1 MASELDKPLDRR
13 SGLPLLRRRRKK
25 DTDRG
30 GRFAE
35 TIARFSGT
43 PTFLL
48 WLTIFVA
55 IWIGWNSL
63 APAHLRFDSADLGFT
78 ALTLMLSLQA
88 SYSAPLILLAQNRQ
102 DARDRVQAENDRQQ
116 SARNLT
122 DTEYLTREIAGMRM
136 ALGEVATRDY
146 VRSELRDL
154 LDEINRDRDEAI
166 AEREQRISE
175 LEAEL
180 REARGEPRTLAN

>member
-1 MASELDKPLDRR
+1 
-13 SGLPLLRRRRKK
+13 
-25 DTDRG
+25 
-30 GRFAE
+30 
-35 TIARFSGT
+35 
-43 PTFLL
+43 
-48 WLTIFVA
+48 
-55 IWIGWNSL
+55 
-63 APAHLRFDSADLGFT
+63 
-78 ALTLMLSLQA
+78 MLSLQA